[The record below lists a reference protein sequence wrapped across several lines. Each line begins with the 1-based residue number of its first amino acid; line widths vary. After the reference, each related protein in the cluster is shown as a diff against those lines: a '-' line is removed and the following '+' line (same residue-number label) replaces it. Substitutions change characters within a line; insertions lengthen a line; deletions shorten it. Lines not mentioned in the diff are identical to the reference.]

1 MKKTAGNISSR
12 AKWSAKPWILVLLA
26 GLPAF
31 LGAYFIIG
39 VFALAGP
46 TDRTAQAYASAGFLP
61 SLVDG
66 QSLLFPTLLLW
77 LLFALFTILIT
88 RQAYFFGRTEQRA
101 RARDFYHKL
110 DQLTRNLPG
119 FVYQLQLDPNGN
131 WTFPY
136 ASEGLV
142 KLFGLTLEKVAA
154 DAEALLGRIHPDDY
168 DRLMRETLQSAS
180 QLAPRVGRFRMI
192 HPDGRLL
199 WIEARDT
206 AQQLP
211 DGSILWT
218 GYANDITE
226 HKELEDA
233 LRTSEATFRAY
244 VENANDIIYS
254 LNLEGVLTYVSP
266 NWTEIL
272 GHELEEVFNRKFDPF
287 THPDDLPRIYEFL
300 RNIVTSGQKQE
311 GYEYRIRH
319 RNGEWRWHTANA
331 SPLFDGQGKVVAIVG
346 ISRDI
351 TERKQAETRITRM
364 AHFDALTELPNR
376 SLFVE
381 MAQHALA
388 TARRQGD
395 KIALLFV
402 DLDNFKPVNDQFG
415 HAVGDLLL
423 QQVASRLTGCLRA
436 ADQVGRI
443 SGDEF
448 IVLLHTVDRPADA
461 FTAADK
467 IRAALHQP
475 FMIEERN
482 LQISAS
488 IGIAIFPDHGTDI
501 AELLR
506 QADQA
511 MYQAKEAGRN
521 TARLFMPDQPPL
533 AAGEREAES

>member
-1 MKKTAGNISSR
+1 MKKTAGNISFR
-12 AKWSAKPWILVLLA
+12 AKWSASRWGLVLLA
-26 GLPAF
+26 VLPAL
-31 LGAYFIIG
+31 LGAYFI
-39 VFALAGP
+39 VEVLVLAGP
-46 TDRTAQAYASAGFLP
+46 VASAAGPNGPVRLLP
-61 SLVDG
+61 DW
-66 QSLLFPTLLLW
+66 QNLLLPTLLLW
-77 LLFALFTILIT
+77 LLFALFALLVT
-88 RQAYFFGRTEQRA
+88 RRAYISGRSEQRA
-101 RARDFYHKL
+101 RARDFFHKL

-119 FVYQLQLDPNGN
+119 FVYQLQRDPDGR
-131 WTFPY
+131 WHYPY
-136 ASEGLV
+136 ASEGV
-142 KLFGLTLEKVAA
+142 SKIFGVTLEQVAA
-154 DAEALLGRIHPDDY
+154 DAETLMGRIHPDDY
-168 DRLMRETLQSAS
+168 DRVVRESLQTAS
-180 QLAPRVGRFRMI
+180 RLEPWVGRFRMI

-206 AQQLP
+206 PQKLP

-226 HKELEDA
+226 HKELEEA

-244 VENANDIIYS
+244 VENANDIIYAVS
-254 LNLEGVLTYVSP
+254 PEGVLTYVSP

-272 GHELEEVFNRKFDPF
+272 GHELAEVVNRKFDLY
-287 THPDDLPRIYEFL
+287 THPDDLPRSHEFL
-300 RNIVTSGQKQE
+300 RNIEVNGQKQE

-331 SPLFDGQGKVVAIVG
+331 SPLFDEQGKVVGIVG
-346 ISRDI
+346 ITRDI
-351 TERKQAETRITRM
+351 TERKQAEARITRM
-364 AHFDALTELPNR
+364 AHYDALTDLPNR

-388 TARRQGD
+388 SARRQGG

-402 DLDNFKPVNDQFG
+402 DLDNFKPVNDQYG

-423 QQVASRLTGCLRA
+423 QQVARRLTGCLRA

-448 IVLLHTVDRPADA
+448 IVLLHTVDRHPDA

-488 IGIAIFPDHGTDI
+488 IGIAIFPDHGGEI
-501 AELLR
+501 GELLR
-506 QADQA
+506 HADHA

-533 AAGEREAES
+533 AAGKREAEG